1 MFWFLWLPTETLSDT
16 DRHHLHTCFSLTK
29 RPDQM
34 SISRILALRS
44 LTSIR
49 PVAHAGVRLA
59 RSSMPAQIVTGPMS
73 PRFYATKG
81 KSKSTA
87 NIVPGSKQKITDEA
101 ALKEYEK
108 AEHTM
113 QTAVEWFRKECAG
126 YETRASGRV
135 TPAILSPVRVKL
147 PDDPTEHPLEALATV
162 GVREGTTLLITLFDE
177 HNMKHVESALYT
189 CNIPGVVPH
198 KHDPRTVKVP
208 IPKYVDPVIHPSLRE
223 SLGSPGSFRPTVE
236 ARHALYAAAKKK
248 AEEIRVQVRKQHT
261 TSLKRGKF
269 EKHSVE
275 IEEFQ
280 KLTDK
285 YVGEVDKI
293 LKDLQKATGAK

>member
-1 MFWFLWLPTETLSDT
+1 MFWFLWLPTGNLSYT
-16 DRHHLHTCFSLTK
+16 DRHHLHTLTK
-29 RPDQM
+29 RSDQM

-44 LTSIR
+44 LSSIR
-49 PVAHAGVRLA
+49 PVAHASVRLA
-59 RSSMPAQIVTGPMS
+59 RSSMPAQTVVTVPMS

-108 AEHTM
+108 AENTM

-208 IPKYVDPVIHPSLRE
+208 IPKYVDPVIHS
-223 SLGSPGSFRPTVE
+223 SFT
-236 ARHALYAAAKKK
+236 AKKK
-248 AEEIRVQVRKQHT
+248 AEEIRMQVRKQHT

-269 EKHSVE
+269 EKHSIE

-285 YVGEVDKI
+285 YVGEVDKV